1 MYKKLYELLKKVF
14 ECQDIKEI
22 EYSELHFEFGLSPE
36 HILKV
41 IKWLF
46 IEQDIAY
53 WNYSGRN
60 MTWGLVPDKREGQTF
75 TSLPPTNLS
84 FPKTS
89 GYDGDN
95 LRVTNIVGI
104 QNGDFLKECPKC
116 GRAKCSEQ
124 FGLRTTVNR
133 DQSECTDC
141 RGEY

>member
-1 MYKKLYELLKKVF
+1 MDTKAKSQFRLLFPCYFSFFVNGAMVLLVGA
-14 ECQDIKEI
+14 ILPYII
-22 EYSELHFEFGLSPE
+22 EEAG
-36 HILKV
+36 I
-41 IKWLF
+41 
-46 IEQDIAY
+46 
-53 WNYSGRN
+53 NYSVAG
-60 MTWGLVPDKREGQTF
+60 G
-75 TSLPPTNLS
+75 

>member
-1 MYKKLYELLKKVF
+1 MIYKLPV
-14 ECQDIKEI
+14 
-22 EYSELHFEFGLSPE
+22 GLE
-36 HILKV
+36 
-41 IKWLF
+41 
-46 IEQDIAY
+46 D
-53 WNYSGRN
+53 
-60 MTWGLVPDKREGQTF
+60 DQTF

-95 LRVTNIVGI
+95 LRVTNITRVLPATKAMPKGS
-104 QNGDFLKECPKC
+104 DFLKECPKC

-133 DQSECTDC
+133 DQSECTDY